1 MKLKNIF
8 ILKYFLLILFLCII
22 LFFIYNKFI
31 YKEDYWNNEYYCN
44 KIPSTNPFGAQNN
57 KDVDLTYGPQDNIK
71 SSNCDKYWKEFPNEY
86 NTDFLEDIPLDRNS
100 AYNVLPPTAQF
111 GNNSYSMGLI
121 DYNKLIPLIN
131 DPNIILEEEYTEK
144 LINPENNKEEKY
156 DYELKYDLY
165 ALNKKTWIHRA
176 KEFDPTQK
184 NVLNYNKIK
193 SPIDDVN
200 KLNNLFITR
209 LNEKQKSILSNTEL
223 ITFGTTSFYI
233 YKYSIQSIKYSNKNK
248 NTNKVGDK
256 LYTIKIV
263 IFRENDV
270 YTPTIFYQGIV
281 TENGLG
287 LLNKSYKIM
296 NATYIG
302 SNESSNYLMNE
313 SAGLRS
319 SSEKY
324 YMLNSNYRHDDE
336 DYYRDVNKEVAKRK
350 DYLKQFDLKEAYA
363 CFNTDFKV
371 YLNPTHKSNII
382 LPYLSR
388 QQCETPFDFYGR
400 VKPKGIYDKPCKK
413 DDECP
418 FFKENKNYPNSR
430 GKCLPNGQCELPVN
444 MIPIGYHFFV
454 PHPDYEPMCYNCDSK
469 GSWNSSTKLNT
480 CCTNQ
485 FDRKVGENKI
495 DSEYNI
501 DSENNKYKFLN
512 SPDYAFEGD
521 IEERS
526 NHYNQV
532 HNIMYPNQNNKIVVK
547 KK

>member
-1 MKLKNIF
+1 MFIMKLNKKIIYFIIIF
-8 ILKYFLLILFLCII
+8 IILLIFII
-22 LFFIYNKFI
+22 F
-31 YKEDYWNNEYYCN
+31 YKKYTKETYCN
-44 KIPSTNPFGAQNN
+44 KIPQNNAFGAQNDKN
-57 KDVDLTYGPQDNIK
+57 VDLTYGPQDNIK
-71 SSNCDKYWKEFPNEY
+71 NNNCDKYWKEFPNEY
-86 NTDFLEDIPLDRNS
+86 NSDFLEDIPLDRNS
-100 AYNVLPPTAQF
+100 AYNVLPPTAQY

-121 DYNKLIPLIN
+121 DYNKLIPLVNDDTKEKDNKYIN
-131 DPNIILEEEYTEK
+131 ILDEEYSEELK
-144 LINPENNKEEKY
+144 NPINSEDDNIKY

-176 KEFDPTQK
+176 KEFNPTKK
-184 NVLNYNKIK
+184 NKLDYNKIK
-193 SPIDDVN
+193 SPIEDVN
-200 KLNNLFITR
+200 KLNELFINR
-209 LNEKQKSILSNTEL
+209 LNDKQKSILSNNEL
-223 ITFGTTSFYI
+223 ITFGTTDFYI
-233 YKYSIQSIKYSNKNK
+233 YKYAIQSIKYAKN
-248 NTNKVGDK
+248 NTNKKEK
-256 LYTIKIV
+256 LYTIKVV

-270 YTPTIFYQGIV
+270 FTPTIFYR
-281 TENGLG
+281 GLVSSNTFG
-287 LLNKSYKIM
+287 KDYKIY

-336 DYYRDVNKEVAKRK
+336 DYYRDVNQEVAKRK

-371 YLNPTHKSNII
+371 YLNPSVKSNII

-388 QQCETPFDFYGR
+388 QQCEAPFDFYGR
-400 VKPKGIYDKPCKK
+400 VKPKGIFDKPCKS

-418 FFKENKNYPNSR
+418 FFKANKNYPNSR

-469 GSWNSSTKLNT
+469 SSWNSSTKLNT
-480 CCTNQ
+480 CCDSQ
-485 FDRKVGENKI
+485 FHKKIEGESI
-495 DSEYNI
+495 DTK
-501 DSENNKYKFLN
+501 NKYAFLN
-512 SPDYAFEGD
+512 SPDYAFAGD

-526 NHYNQV
+526 NHYNQL
-532 HNIMYPNQNNKIVVK
+532 HNVMYPNQHNKIGNRFGSQ
-547 KK
+547 